1 MKKLATLT
9 LVLCFGFGMIAGIT
23 GCSDVADT
31 AKEKA
36 TDAVEV
42 GTEAGGDAVDAAKTG
57 DVEGAK
63 TEAVEGA
70 GEVKDAVLGDK
81 KEE

>member
-23 GCSDVADT
+23 GCSGAADT
-31 AKEKA
+31 VKERT
-36 TDAVEV
+36 TDAVEA
-42 GTEAGGDAVDAAKTG
+42 GTEAGGDVVDAAKAG

-63 TEAVEGA
+63 KEAVEGA